1 MCKSEIKIIVA
12 TNKIKAQARLASA
25 IDKVKGRYSKTVIRH
40 EDSHHEIKLR
50 IFDDDDAPPV
60 IDAPHKS
67 CNAGHTDGET
77 KLYTIVVEC
86 FF

>member
-1 MCKSEIKIIVA
+1 MCRSEIKIIVA
-12 TNKIKAQARLASA
+12 TNETEAKAQLAAA
-25 IDKVKGRYSKTVIRH
+25 IDKGKYSKTAIRH

-67 CNAGHTDGET
+67 CNAEHTDGET

-86 FF
+86 FFD